1 MPGAI
6 GPVLLAAGGNH
17 NPRWSKAGVVGD
29 VANGRAN
36 SGLIKDN
43 LAPRKRRTRRKPR
56 DLSDLIRIRHAEPQP
71 LQMPDV
77 ENILKLI
84 APATGPLAKR
94 VSMLDHAK
102 CGRCR

>member
-17 NPRWSKAGVVGD
+17 NPRWSKARVVGD

-43 LAPRKRRTRRKPR
+43 LAPPKRRTRRKPR
-56 DLSDLIRIRHAEPQP
+56 GLSDLIRIRHARPP
-71 LQMPDV
+71 PPPMPDR
-77 ENILKLI
+77 EKKPKPKPPPPGPPQQ
-84 APATGPLAKR
+84 AARRRRGPLR
-94 VSMLDHAK
+94 
-102 CGRCR
+102 R